1 MCWLLKPFHVFYF
14 FVALMLLFKVTLG
27 VICITV
33 SISVFYSCTAT
44 KRLTCFYDH
53 ETWKYLQNYGTIW
66 YNTSMLAFF
75 LIILLHIF
83 EKQACHEFN
92 KFFNCFYLPLL
103 TRWSIFTSVR
113 CTLIKLKACNQTKF
127 LPLRVEGA
135 KTSKYR
141 FACRPPYGKV

>member
-1 MCWLLKPFHVFYF
+1 
-14 FVALMLLFKVTLG
+14 
-27 VICITV
+27 
-33 SISVFYSCTAT
+33 
-44 KRLTCFYDH
+44 
-53 ETWKYLQNYGTIW
+53 
-66 YNTSMLAFF
+66 MLAFF

-127 LPLRVEGA
+127 LPLRVGCKDIEIPFCLSA
-135 KTSKYR
+135 PVRERIIK
-141 FACRPPYGKV
+141 